1 MYFDI
6 NDSEYEKFIKPNEDK
21 LICFSNEEY
30 VNLISVLLEKMLEAD
45 ILNLEILVSDIDSH
59 NRNVA
64 MKMASDIYIERV
76 KNGVMKKA
84 SNEDELD
91 YILSDISESEI
102 LSMYFSDDVLGDI
115 ENMVYIAL
123 STRFRNVSL
132 CLEGETAFDYPV
144 FMTRFNEDI
153 LSYQYYLIPQTG
165 FGVADNYTRDCKF
178 IINSTQTTL
187 PLFDVPIIKY
197 GNNYLLAESNES
209 KQFSLEQ
216 SEEQSEKL
224 RIG

>member
-6 NDSEYEKFIKPNEDK
+6 NDLEYEKFIKPNEDK

-45 ILNLEILVSDIDSH
+45 ILNLEILISDIDSH

-76 KNGVMKKA
+76 KNGVIKKA
-84 SNEDELD
+84 SNEDDLD

-102 LSMYFSDDVLGDI
+102 LSMYFSDDVLCDI

-123 STRFRNVSL
+123 STKFRDVSL

-144 FMTRFNEDI
+144 FMTRFNKDI
-153 LSYQYYLIPQTG
+153 LSYQYYLIPQ
-165 FGVADNYTRDCKF
+165 VDNYTRDCKF
-178 IINSTQTTL
+178 IINSPQTTL
-187 PLFDVPIIKY
+187 PLFDAPIMKY
-197 GNNYLLAESNES
+197 GNSYLLAESNES

-216 SEEQSEKL
+216 SEKNNL